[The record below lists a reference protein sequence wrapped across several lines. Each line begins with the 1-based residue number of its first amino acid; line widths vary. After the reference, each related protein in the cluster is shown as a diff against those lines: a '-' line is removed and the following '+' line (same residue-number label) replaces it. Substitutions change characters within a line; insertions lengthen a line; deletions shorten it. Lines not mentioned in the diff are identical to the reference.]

1 MELESLAYVDAHVLV
16 DEELEIAVR
25 ILNGTNLVG
34 IVDEVSGLN

>member
-1 MELESLAYVDAHVLV
+1 MELEPLAYVDAHVLV
-16 DEELEIAVR
+16 DEELKIAVR